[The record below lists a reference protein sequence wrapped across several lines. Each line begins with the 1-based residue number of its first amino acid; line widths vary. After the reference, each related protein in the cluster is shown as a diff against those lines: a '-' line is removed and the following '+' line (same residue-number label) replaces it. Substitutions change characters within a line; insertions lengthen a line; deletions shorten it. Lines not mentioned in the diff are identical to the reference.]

1 MITIEQLP
9 ALDDN
14 TIWAVA
20 IDDDT
25 AATDRRRAFVVDPG
39 DPGPVMAWLQRT
51 DRQLAAILCT
61 HHHGDHVGGVDAL
74 QQATGCR
81 VVGASR
87 DRDRLPALSDAVAPG
102 DVVVV
107 AGLSLRVLDVAA
119 HTRGHIAFALD
130 APVDVVIRHGHG
142 GGAEAVAD
150 LAGRPA
156 LFVGDSLFGAGCGRL
171 FEGTGAQL
179 HAALSTLSA
188 QDPRSLVCC
197 AHEYT
202 AANLRFAVVACPDVP
217 AVGAR
222 LAALSAEMA
231 ATASS
236 LPSTLA
242 LEQATN
248 PFLLALHGPD
258 PVAAVTDLRRRKDT
272 FAE

>member
-14 TIWAVA
+14 SVWAVA

-25 AATDRRRAFVVDPG
+25 SAHGRRAFVVDPG
-39 DPGPVMAWLQRT
+39 EPGPVQAWLART
-51 DRQLAAILCT
+51 GRRLEAILCT
-61 HHHGDHVGGVDAL
+61 HHHGDHIGGVDAL

-87 DRDRLPALSDAVAPG
+87 DRHRLPPLSDAVAPG
-102 DVVVV
+102 DVVEV
-107 AGLSLRVLDVAA
+107 AGVTLRVLDVAA
-119 HTRGHIAFALD
+119 HTLGHIAFALD
-130 APVDVVIRHGHG
+130 AGADVVIRHGHG

-179 HAALSTLSA
+179 YAALSTLSA

-217 AVGAR
+217 AVRAR
-222 LAALSAEMA
+222 LDALSAEMA
-231 ATASS
+231 GTASS

-258 PVAAVTDLRRRKDT
+258 PVAAVIDLRRRKDT
-272 FAE
+272 FEG

>member
-14 TIWAVA
+14 SVWAVA

-25 AATDRRRAFVVDPG
+25 IAHGRRAFVVDPG
-39 DPGPVMAWLQRT
+39 EPGPVQAWLART
-51 DRQLAAILCT
+51 GRRLEAILCT
-61 HHHGDHVGGVDAL
+61 HHHGDHIGGVDAL
-74 QQATGCR
+74 RQATGCC

-87 DRDRLPALSDAVAPG
+87 DRHRLPPLDDAVAPG
-102 DVVVV
+102 DVVEV
-107 AGLSLRVLDVAA
+107 AGVTLRVLDVAA
-119 HTRGHIAFALD
+119 HTLGHIAFALD
-130 APVDVVIRHGHG
+130 AAVDLVIRHGHG
-142 GGAEAVAD
+142 GSARPIPS

-179 HAALSTLSA
+179 HAALSTLAA
-188 QDPRSLVCC
+188 QDPRALICC

-202 AANLRFAVVACPDVP
+202 AANLRFAVAVCPDRP
-217 AVGAR
+217 AVAER
-222 LAALSAEMA
+222 LSQLPREMA
-231 ATASS
+231 GTASS

-242 LEQATN
+242 LELQTN

-272 FAE
+272 FAG

>member
-20 IDDDT
+20 IDDDS
-25 AATDRRRAFVVDPG
+25 APDGRRAFVVDPG
-39 DPGPVMAWLQRT
+39 EPGPVLAWLQRT
-51 DRQLAAILCT
+51 DRRLAAILCT

-74 QQATGCR
+74 REATGCR
-81 VVGASR
+81 VVGAAH
-87 DRDRLPALSDAVAPG
+87 DRGRLPALDEAVAPG

-119 HTRGHIAFALD
+119 HTRGHVAFALD
-130 APVDVVIRHGHG
+130 AAVDVVIRHGHG
-142 GGAEAVAD
+142 GEARAIPA

-179 HAALSTLSA
+179 HAALSTLAA
-188 QDPRSLVCC
+188 QDPQALICC

-202 AANLRFAVVACPDVP
+202 GGNLRFAVVAFPDVD
-217 AVGAR
+217 AIRDR
-222 LAALSAEMA
+222 LDGLPAEMA

-242 LEQATN
+242 LELQTN
-248 PFLLALHGPD
+248 PFLLALAGPE
-258 PVAAVTDLRRRKDT
+258 PVAAVIDLRRRKDT
-272 FAE
+272 FAG